1 MRGAQASHS
10 LLEAELHPPVT
21 EEDAHE
27 RDAIDG
33 RVTFAIAAFV
43 AAGALIV
50 LLDRV
55 GVSERFIAAI
65 GPTAALLGLAI
76 IGFLLRTMRISGFY
90 AAGRTTP
97 PPYAGFATAA
107 VATAL
112 VAPFTPPVPDLYS
125 GAGVF
130 AGFAFGLAC
139 AAFVSGPYLRKTGAF
154 SISDLVGARF
164 ENMALRLGAAL
175 LVGVSALLAAM
186 AGFETAV
193 SALSTIAS
201 LSRGVAAV
209 VVALVLALA
218 TVPGGLSGV
227 LWAAVAAAGVALAG
241 FALPLLL
248 AALAG
253 QPIPLPVLGDQDAWR
268 RATDLISFWQG
279 DGGQPV
285 SFWLSLG
292 MALGMAASAPLVAP
306 FITVRDRAA
315 ALRAGVGA
323 GLWGAALAAI
333 VAATVAASALGLV
346 DQLPGR
352 RPDRVPDQLYAASA
366 ARLIKICD
374 QNPRN
379 WGEARDACQKQAGYA
394 GTIRPQDISTRGAFL
409 LTALPPLGGFGAAST
424 GLVWAAVAALGA
436 ALAAAGLLAAA
447 VALGNDAIH
456 RMRDRSALTSR
467 RLAIVRAILVAS
479 ILACALVCSARELD
493 PRILIGISLAFSA
506 AGLAPLMALTL
517 WPRARSRDAMFALAI
532 GLGTAEMLLIY
543 GDGTVRGLAAAAV
556 VGCFASIVAGVLS
569 SLIGG
574 GDRSAGYKFVS
585 AVWNSEGDVVAPDK
599 GA

>member
-1 MRGAQASHS
+1 MRA
-10 LLEAELHPPVT
+10 
-21 EEDAHE
+21 

-33 RVTFAIAAFV
+33 RVTFGIAAFV
-43 AAGALIV
+43 AAGGLIV

-65 GPTAALLGLAI
+65 GPTIALLGLGL

-90 AAGRTTP
+90 AASRATP
-97 PPYAGFATAA
+97 PAYAGFATAA
-107 VATAL
+107 IATAL
-112 VAPFTPPVPDLYS
+112 VAPFTPPVSDLYS

-130 AGFAFGLAC
+130 TGFAIGLAC
-139 AAFVSGPYLRKTGAF
+139 AVFVSGPYLRRTGAF

-175 LVGVSALLAAM
+175 LVGVSALLAGM

-209 VVALVLALA
+209 SVAVVLAIA
-218 TVPGGLSGV
+218 AVPGGLSGV
-227 LWAAVAAAGVALAG
+227 VWAAVAAAGLALAG

-248 AALAG
+248 TGIAG
-253 QPIPLPVLGDQDAWR
+253 QSIPLPVLGDQAAWR
-268 RATDLISFWQG
+268 KAADLISFWQG
-279 DGGQPV
+279 DSGQPV
-285 SFWLSLG
+285 SLWLSLG
-292 MALGMAASAPLVAP
+292 MSLGMAASAPLIAP
-306 FITVRDRAA
+306 FVTVRDRTA

-323 GLWGAALAAI
+323 SLWSAVLAAL
-333 VAATVAASALGLV
+333 VAASVAASALGLL
-346 DQLPGR
+346 DQLGGR

-366 ARLIKICD
+366 ARLIRICD
-374 QNPRN
+374 QYPRN
-379 WGEARDACQKQAGYA
+379 WGQARDACQKAPGFA

-409 LTALPPLGGFGAAST
+409 LTALPPLGGFGAAAA
-424 GLVWAAVAALGA
+424 GFVWAAIAALGG

-456 RMRDRSALTSR
+456 RLRDRSALTSR
-467 RLAIVRAILVAS
+467 RLAIVRAILILS
-479 ILACALVCSARELD
+479 IVGCAIVCSARELD
-493 PRILIGISLAFSA
+493 PRALIGVSLAFSA

-517 WPRARSRDAMFALAI
+517 WPRARSRDAMFALVV

-543 GDGTVRGLAAAAV
+543 GEGTVRGLAAAAV
-556 VGCFASIVAGVLS
+556 VGCFASIAAGLLS

-574 GDRSAGYKFVS
+574 GDRSAGYRFAE
-585 AVWNSEGDVVAPDK
+585 AVWRPDGDVIAPDK

>member
-1 MRGAQASHS
+1 MNRPA
-10 LLEAELHPPVT
+10 T
-21 EEDAHE
+21 EEEARE
-27 RDAIDG
+27 RDAVDG

-43 AAGALIV
+43 VAGGLIV

-55 GVSERFIAAI
+55 GVSERFVAAI
-65 GPTAALLGLAI
+65 GPTTALLALAL
-76 IGFLLRTMRISGFY
+76 IGFQLRTMRISGFY
-90 AAGRTTP
+90 AAGRAAP
-97 PPYAGFATAA
+97 PAYAGFATAA
-107 VATAL
+107 IATAL
-112 VAPFTPPVPDLYS
+112 VAPFMPPVSDLYS

-130 AGFAFGLAC
+130 AGFAFGLAF

-193 SALSTIAS
+193 AALATIAS
-201 LSRGVAAV
+201 QSRGVAAV
-209 VVALVLALA
+209 AVALVLAVA

-227 LWAAVAAAGVALAG
+227 VWAAVAAAGVALCG

-248 AALAG
+248 ALLAG
-253 QPIPLPVLGDQDAWR
+253 QPIPLPVFGDQDAWR

-279 DGGQPV
+279 DKGQPV
-285 SFWLSLG
+285 GFWLSLG

-306 FITVRDRAA
+306 FITVRDRVA

-323 GLWGAALAAI
+323 GLWSAAFAAL
-333 VAATVAASALGLV
+333 VAATVAASALGLL
-346 DQLPGR
+346 DQLGGR

-366 ARLIKICD
+366 ARLVKICD
-374 QNPRN
+374 QYPRN
-379 WGEARDACQKQAGYA
+379 WGQAREACQKAPGYA
-394 GTIRPQDISTRGAFL
+394 GVIRPQDISTRGAFL
-409 LTALPPLGGFGAAST
+409 LTALPPLDGFGAAAA

-436 ALAAAGLLAAA
+436 ALAAAGLLSAA

-456 RMRDRSALTSR
+456 RLRDRSALTSR
-467 RLAIVRAILVAS
+467 RLAIVRAILIAS
-479 ILACALVCSARELD
+479 IVACALVCSARELD
-493 PRILIGISLAFSA
+493 ARALIGISLAFSA

-517 WPRARSRDAMFALAI
+517 WPRARSRDAMFALVV
-532 GLGTAEMLLIY
+532 GLGTAEMLLVY

-556 VGCFASIVAGVLS
+556 VGCFASVAAGILS
-569 SLIGG
+569 SFIGG
-574 GDRSAGYKFVS
+574 GDRSAGYKFVT
-585 AVWNSEGDVVAPDK
+585 AVWSRDGDVVAPDK

>member
-1 MRGAQASHS
+1 LSGPATEQ
-10 LLEAELHPPVT
+10 EAR
-21 EEDAHE
+21 E

-33 RVTFAIAAFV
+33 RVTFAIVAFV
-43 AAGALIV
+43 AAGGLIV

-65 GPTAALLGLAI
+65 GPTSALLALGL

-97 PPYAGFATAA
+97 PVYAGFATAA
-107 VATAL
+107 IATAL
-112 VAPFTPPVPDLYS
+112 IAPFTPPVSDLYS

-130 AGFAFGLAC
+130 TGFAFGLAV

-164 ENMALRLGAAL
+164 DNMALRLGAAL
-175 LVGVSALLAAM
+175 LVGVSALLAGM

-193 SALSTIAS
+193 SALSTIAG
-201 LSRGVAAV
+201 LTRGASAF
-209 VVALVLALA
+209 VVALVLVIA

-227 LWAAVAAAGVALAG
+227 VWAAVAAAGVAIAG

-253 QPIPLPVLGDQDAWR
+253 QSIPLPVLGDSDAWR
-268 RATDLISFWQG
+268 RATALISFWQG
-279 DGGQPV
+279 DSGQPV
-285 SFWLSLG
+285 SFLLSLG
-292 MALGMAASAPLVAP
+292 MALGMAASAPLIAP
-306 FITVRDRAA
+306 FITVRSPRA

-323 GLWGAALAAI
+323 SLWSAALAAI
-333 VAATVAASALGLV
+333 VAATVAASALGLI
-346 DQLPGR
+346 DQLGGR

-379 WGEARDACQKQAGYA
+379 WGQAREACQKQPGY
-394 GTIRPQDISTRGAFL
+394 GGVLRPQDISTRGAFL
-409 LTALPPLGGFGAAST
+409 LTALPPLGGFGAAAA
-424 GLVWAAVAALGA
+424 GLVWAAIAALGA
-436 ALAAAGLLAAA
+436 ALAAASLLAASI
-447 VALGNDAIH
+447 ALGNDAIH
-456 RMRDRSALTSR
+456 RLRDKSALTSR
-467 RLAIVRAILVAS
+467 RLAIVRAILLGS
-479 ILACALVCSARELD
+479 IAACAFVCSAKELD
-493 PRILIGISLAFSA
+493 PRALIGISLAFSA

-517 WPRARSRDAMFALAI
+517 WPRARSRDAMFALAV
-532 GLGTAEMLLIY
+532 GLGSAETLLLS
-543 GDGTVRGLAAAAV
+543 GEGTVRGLAAAAV
-556 VGCFASIVAGVLS
+556 VGCFAAIIAGMLS
-569 SLIGG
+569 SLVGG
-574 GDRSAGYKFVS
+574 GDRSAGQRFVA
-585 AVWNSEGDVVAPDK
+585 AVWRSDGDVVAPDK